1 MKRGVFKQTQLFA
14 CDVDKAKLLLRLD
27 TFSHGRVCINPCTT
41 VRQSQNH
48 THMTTFLNY
57 WGLWVEVEDKEAEQ
71 ERVVESLRNHI
82 SLPPKYQLFSQEK
95 RFCCGNVTIKSLKVQ
110 LLPNSRLL
118 GSSCQ
123 DYNRAHLSRIVSEF
137 LLALHFPLEHRVG
150 AQKI

>member
-1 MKRGVFKQTQLFA
+1 MRVTLTKRNYCLDLTLFPTA
-14 CDVDKAKLLLRLD
+14 GFASILAPQSVRA
-27 TFSHGRVCINPCTT
+27 TT
-41 VRQSQNH
+41 
-48 THMTTFLNY
+48 THMATFLNY

-123 DYNRAHLSRIVSEF
+123 DYNRAHLSRIVSGF
-137 LLALHFPLEHRVG
+137 LLALHFLI
-150 AQKI
+150 AT